1 MKEQMIVQGRMEI
14 KDRQLETMKKIGQIR
29 KIETKKIQKQNDS
42 KLQNKVWIEIQT
54 LKQINRIQGEDT
66 QKVENEN
73 ERMLMIE

>member
-1 MKEQMIVQGRMEI
+1 MKNRNKIHRNVKEDLYKDGMKE
-14 KDRQLETMKKIGQIR
+14 QIR
-29 KIETKKIQKQNDS
+29 KIATKKIQKENDS

-54 LKQINRIQGEDT
+54 LKQINRIQGEDKDT

>member
-1 MKEQMIVQGRMEI
+1 
-14 KDRQLETMKKIGQIR
+14 MKKIGQIR
-29 KIETKKIQKQNDS
+29 KIATKKIQKENDS

-54 LKQINRIQGEDT
+54 LKQINRIQGEDKDT